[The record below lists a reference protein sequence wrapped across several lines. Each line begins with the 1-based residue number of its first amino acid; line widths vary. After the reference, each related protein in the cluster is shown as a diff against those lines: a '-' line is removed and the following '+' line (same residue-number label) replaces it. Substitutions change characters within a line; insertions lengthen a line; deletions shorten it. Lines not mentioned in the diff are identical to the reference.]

1 MDKIDSFRDRYS
13 FLSNFYEKPVEY
25 NGLLY
30 SSNEAAFQAQKTMD
44 MDLRSRFGGMNAPSA
59 KKHGRKIPLRND
71 WEQVKDAIMYE
82 ICLEKF
88 KQNPDLRQKLL
99 ATGNAHLEE
108 DNCWGD
114 REWGTVNG
122 VGKNKL
128 GKILMR
134 VRSELK
140 ES

>member
-1 MDKIDSFRDRYS
+1 MDKINSFTGKYA

-30 SSNEAAFQAQKTMD
+30 GSSEAAYQAQKTMD
-44 MDLRSRFGGMNAPSA
+44 MDFRSRFGGMNPRLA
-59 KKHGRKIPLRND
+59 KIHGRKIPLRDD
-71 WEQVKDAIMYE
+71 WEQVKDTIMYE

-88 KQNPDLRQKLL
+88 KQNPDLRQALL
-99 ATGNAHLEE
+99 ATKDAHLEE
-108 DNCWGD
+108 GNRWGD

-122 VGKNKL
+122 IGKNKL

-134 VRSELK
+134 VRSEI
-140 ES
+140 

>member
-1 MDKIDSFRDRYS
+1 MNKIDSFRDRYS

-25 NGLLY
+25 NGLVY
-30 SSNEAAFQAQKTMD
+30 NNNEAAFQAQKSMD
-44 MDLRSRFGGMNAPSA
+44 MSERLVFTDMNAPSA
-59 KKHGRKIPLRND
+59 KKHGRKIRLRND
-71 WEQVKDAIMYE
+71 WEQVKNTIMYE

-99 ATGNAHLEE
+99 DTGNAHLEE

>member
-1 MDKIDSFRDRYS
+1 MDTINSFTGKYE
-13 FLSNFYEKPVEY
+13 FLSNFHEKPVEY

-44 MDLRSRFGGMNAPSA
+44 MGLRSRFGGMNPPLA
-59 KKHGRKIPLRND
+59 KMYGRKIRLRND

-88 KQNPDLRQKLL
+88 KQNPDLRQELL
-99 ATGNAHLEE
+99 ATKDAYIEEGNY
-108 DNCWGD
+108 WGD
-114 REWGTVNG
+114 MEWGTVNG

-134 VRSELK
+134 VRSELGDD
-140 ES
+140 